1 MEEENQYKDMR
12 RSRMKH
18 ISSAEEFFYEM
29 TGKYTTDVSE
39 LFTLVEAA
47 MDSRDIR

>member
-1 MEEENQYKDMR
+1 
-12 RSRMKH
+12 
-18 ISSAEEFFYEM
+18 M

-47 MDSRDIR
+47 MDSLISDSTFVGKQKIFR